1 MSRAKK
7 FLSIIKGARD
17 FDLNKKS
24 QRKNLKV
31 RSPDRKSKRDREKLK
46 LRSGSKSG
54 VDLGL

>member
-1 MSRAKK
+1 MSREKK

-17 FDLNKKS
+17 FDLDKKC

-31 RSPDRKSKRDREKLK
+31 RSPDRKSKRAREKVK
-46 LRSGSKSG
+46 VQSVSKSE